1 MPQNERNQKVF
12 SVKVYDKKHL
22 SNLNK
27 RMKRVQQ
34 LLDAAVGRAVG
45 IASKTGYEDLSEDFR
60 FDDFPQARREIDA
73 LLGELSTSLTL
84 NVESANSEAWGLSN
98 RKNDA
103 MADFMLE
110 QTGVELPR
118 KATRK
123 WYNKN
128 ERALNAFKRR
138 VSDGL
143 NLSSNVWNLAQFKG
157 ELELSLEME
166 LGRGKSAA
174 EISRDV
180 RSFLK
185 YPNKLFRRVRDEK
198 GVLRLSRAAREFH
211 PGQGV
216 YRSSYKNAL
225 RLTAT
230 ETNMAYRTADNMRWN
245 QMDFVLG
252 QHIEP
257 SKTNHPVVDICDE
270 LKGDYPKDFKFVGW
284 HPFCKCFAVP
294 KLASKEEFIKYQ
306 QAILDGEDVSDW
318 KFDGEVKD
326 VPGNFKD
333 WVKENEERIANAKS
347 QPYFLKDNP
356 KYVTT
361 PTTES
366 SGFTKADLKEALK
379 NGDEEIELSKIYG
392 SYYDEIEGEVVNY
405 FGQQHIDWSKAE
417 EMVVS
422 TENLCSVQEHVFP
435 NILEKYVKNGTD
447 GLVQIIDVDGVPF
460 VFDGNHRAAA
470 QIINGKKEM
479 KALVYKLPKSHL
491 NEMLMLYEEDNDKFM
506 DILMGMEEYPFE
518 LPKYRGLTGAKF
530 GRTATKVAKKMYEE
544 LPAPELSELV
554 EENINEIARSMG
566 VKEPVTP
573 MKFLDANTGRG
584 NIDYGKGIEFKD
596 NCQISIVVHEARLR
610 GLNITALGYEYDNK
624 SVSFMLGERFQ
635 SAWIHPKTNKT
646 PKPTELRG
654 KTFGDMIRK
663 LEQTTKSPGRYHIG
677 INTNESGHLITAERF
692 QDGKMLF
699 YDAQN
704 GEFLNIEEYANDSVS
719 YFEVL
724 KVDKL
729 LLRKDIIKRI
739 SRLI

>member
-1 MPQNERNQKVF
+1 MPQNELNQKVF

-84 NVESANSEAWGLSN
+84 NVESANSEAWGLAN

-103 MADFMLE
+103 MADSMLE
-110 QTGVELPR
+110 ETGVELPR

-138 VSDGL
+138 VSDGM

-284 HPFCKCFAVP
+284 HPFCKCFSVP

-333 WVKENEERIANAKS
+333 WMQDNEERIDKAKS
-347 QPYFLKDNP
+347 LPYFLKDNTRYTGIGNADTSAAP
-356 KYVTT
+356 TIPHKTPQEIAAERHAARTKQQEDDIRNRWESRWSEEARDYFAHKRAWKHTTNYV
-361 PTTES
+361 
-366 SGFTKADLKEALK
+366 
-379 NGDEEIELSKIYG
+379 
-392 SYYDEIEGEVVNY
+392 
-405 FGQQHIDWSKAE
+405 
-417 EMVVS
+417 
-422 TENLCSVQEHVFP
+422 
-435 NILEKYVKNGTD
+435 LEKERDT
-447 GLVQIIDVDGVPF
+447 I
-460 VFDGNHRAAA
+460 
-470 QIINGKKEM
+470 
-479 KALVYKLPKSHL
+479 
-491 NEMLMLYEEDNDKFM
+491 
-506 DILMGMEEYPFE
+506 
-518 LPKYRGLTGAKF
+518 LTGAKLKPCRIY
-530 GRTATKVAKKMYEE
+530 RTIGGTEIVVPKKLNKKYQSINLDDLVDKLEKLPVELKALAKKIE
-544 LPAPELSELV
+544 L
-554 EENINEIARSMG
+554 
-566 VKEPVTP
+566 
-573 MKFLDANTGRG
+573 LDYYNPDDPYWRKRYKNFKHSFATGGRG
-584 NIDYGKGIEFKD
+584 TIAFYRNDSMSAQSVSDYLYETLAHENGHNLDHIQKRKGNTVLDVSETKEWKDAMASDLKLTGKASPLDYGTNALTEDFAVSCEVLVTITPEVFKKEF
-596 NCQISIVVHEARLR
+596 
-610 GLNITALGYEYDNK
+610 
-624 SVSFMLGERFQ
+624 
-635 SAWIHPKTNKT
+635 
-646 PKPTELRG
+646 
-654 KTFGDMIRK
+654 
-663 LEQTTKSPGRYHIG
+663 PGRYAI
-677 INTNESGHLITAERF
+677 
-692 QDGKMLF
+692 
-699 YDAQN
+699 
-704 GEFLNIEEYANDSVS
+704 
-719 YFEVL
+719 L
-724 KVDKL
+724 KKL
-729 LLRKDIIKRI
+729 L
-739 SRLI
+739 RL